1 MKKWTKFA
9 ACALT
14 GLLLLAG
21 IAGCSK
27 KPKEIVWGTNAA
39 FMPFEMREGD
49 KVIGIDAE
57 IAQAVADKM
66 GATLKVEDM
75 EFDSLPAALDS
86 GKIDFIAAG
95 YTIKDER
102 LLTMDFSQTY
112 FTAVQVVLV
121 QEGTSDIATADDLAE
136 KKVGVQNGTTG
147 DFTVS
152 DICDPENVSRYDNIM
167 LAAQDLQNGKIDA
180 VVCDDLPAAYLL
192 GSMDGMKKIDSI
204 VFDNEEYA
212 IAVKKGQNA
221 ELLKAIND
229 VLSEMKE
236 SGKIDELV
244 SKYSLGQ

>member
-1 MKKWTKFA
+1 
-9 ACALT
+9 
-14 GLLLLAG
+14 
-21 IAGCSK
+21 
-27 KPKEIVWGTNAA
+27 
-39 FMPFEMREGD
+39 
-49 KVIGIDAE
+49 
-57 IAQAVADKM
+57 
-66 GATLKVEDM
+66 
-75 EFDSLPAALDS
+75 
-86 GKIDFIAAG
+86 
-95 YTIKDER
+95 
-102 LLTMDFSQTY
+102 
-112 FTAVQVVLV
+112 
-121 QEGTSDIATADDLAE
+121 
-136 KKVGVQNGTTG
+136 
-147 DFTVS
+147 
-152 DICDPENVSRYDNIM
+152 M

>member
-1 MKKWTKFA
+1 MKKWYKAVA
-9 ACALT
+9 AV
-14 GLLLLAG
+14 LLSTMLVASM
-21 IAGCSK
+21 AGCSSK
-27 KPKEIVWGTNAA
+27 RKQVVWGTNAA
-39 FMPFEMREGD
+39 FMPFEMRQGE

-57 IAQAVADKM
+57 IAQAIADKL
-66 GATLKVEDM
+66 GVELKVEDM

-102 LLTMDFSQTY
+102 LLTMDFSDTY

-121 QEGTSDIATADDLAE
+121 KEGTDTIAAQEDLAD

-147 DFTVS
+147 DFTAS

-167 LAAQDLQNGKIDA
+167 LAAQDLLNGKIDA
-180 VVCDDLPAAYLL
+180 VICDDLPAAYLL
-192 GSMDGMKKIDSI
+192 GSMEGMKKIDSI
-204 VFDNEEYA
+204 VFENEEYA

-221 ELLKAIND
+221 DVLKAINE
-229 VLSEMKE
+229 VLTEMKT

-244 SKYSLGQ
+244 QKYSLGQ